1 MNKKSAYLLGILL
14 TILVGTVLYY
24 YLCCTCSAC
33 CNDKSSEVLT
43 NTNTTEV
50 QKEIFILKGKDI
62 DYQCNTNFNFLNN
75 DFKTILPVPDSI
87 DLGIEKLKIVLAK
100 KAQKINITGYCLA
113 SEKNKSAF
121 ENLGLARA
129 VDIKNYFVSKG
140 ISAASITTIGVVKG
154 NLNVDATT
162 IYGPVDF
169 SISEISAKTPKEDF
183 TALKEKINANP
194 LILYFN
200 TGQTSIDFSVDDR
213 KKVADM
219 VYYLDNVA
227 EAKISVTGF
236 TDNVGKIET
245 NIVLG
250 KDRADFAKNYL
261 VSNGIATNKIDSE
274 SKGSE
279 APIAANETPN
289 GRAKN
294 RRTEV
299 KIK

>member
-24 YLCCTCSAC
+24 YLCCTCSTC
-33 CNDKSSEVLT
+33 CNKTPEVAT
-43 NTNTTEV
+43 STTPTEV
-50 QKEIFILKGKDI
+50 QKGIFALKGKNI
-62 DYQCNTNFNFLNN
+62 DYHCNNNFNFLNN
-75 DFKTILPVPDSI
+75 NFKTILPVTDSI
-87 DLGIEKLKIVLAK
+87 DIGIENLKIVLAK

-140 ISAASITTIGVVKG
+140 ISAASITTNGVVKG

-162 IYGPVDF
+162 IYGPIDF

-183 TALKEKINANP
+183 TALKAKINANP

-219 VYYLDNVA
+219 VHYLDNVA

-261 VSNGIATNKIDSE
+261 VSNGIATNKINSE